1 MLEKTRPILVFTN
14 ASCNS
19 KLPWPDNLK
28 DKKSGQ
34 LNAFFRWR
42 SISDTEKDFKI
53 SLFMISSD
61 QLKTEFRIPE
71 KATVDVSLRRLQ
83 RMKFNEGD
91 SVKWSF
97 GKVNGETIIGS
108 DNIFTVKNLNLT
120 STPQTLS
127 INK

>member
-1 MLEKTRPILVFTN
+1 
-14 ASCNS
+14 
-19 KLPWPDNLK
+19 
-28 DKKSGQ
+28 
-34 LNAFFRWR
+34 
-42 SISDTEKDFKI
+42 KI

-83 RMKFNEGD
+83 RMNFNEGD

-97 GKVNGETIIGS
+97 GKVNGKTIIGS